1 MYLHHYGL
9 NKMPFDISPDPRFLW
24 LGETHKEALAY
35 LKYGIMGN
43 RRFMVVTGDVGTGK
57 TALIKTIVKIID
69 FRAIVVTIPDP
80 DLSRLDFYN
89 FLANELNMGR
99 QFNSKG
105 EFLIHFK
112 NFLLQAH
119 HSSKKVLL
127 IIDEAQ
133 RLNHDILQE
142 IRFLANIDF
151 GGQILINI
159 FLIGQNEFK
168 AILMEDR
175 NKSVR
180 DRVTASF
187 EVKPLTENEI
197 SGYLNHRLR
206 VAGATRPIFTPDAI
220 RTICRHTR
228 GYPRVMNILCDR
240 ALLIGFI
247 KGKTTITPAVV
258 EEAAADMSMTIS
270 KQRPEEQSVR
280 RPQEVAPYPFRE
292 REIDQPEEV
301 TSSSLRERKISWP
314 EKNVTHRYKRP
325 PRRKPVIAPVLAAG
339 LIVLVGLGIYFSRDF
354 IFENLQQL
362 RDNRI
367 IAQITAWIQG
377 PDGNQTPVHKQ
388 SVYASGSA
396 QTFEK
401 KGKAPSSGETRLSG
415 EQAATRSGGFET
427 QPDMSEKIVVPPT
440 DGTSFQTDG
449 AAHPGLAAIGN
460 KTTFVINFDPNS
472 NEISPESQSVL
483 NRITGIFFKYPVKD
497 ITVKGYTGSFGNEN
511 YEMYISVERA
521 LQVKNFFVSR
531 GIPASSLK
539 VYGMG
544 HETPGAQN
552 TTEDKLQKTS
562 RVEIEV
568 NLPR

>member
-69 FRAIVVTIPDP
+69 YRAIVVTIPDP
-80 DLSRLDFYN
+80 DLNRLDFYN

-151 GGQILINI
+151 GGRILINI

-187 EVKPLTENEI
+187 EVKPLTEDEV
-197 SGYLNHRLR
+197 SGYIRHRLR
-206 VAGATRPIFTPDAI
+206 VAGATRLIFTPDAI
-220 RTICRHTR
+220 RTIYRCTR
-228 GYPRVMNILCDR
+228 GYPRSMNILCDR
-240 ALLIGFI
+240 TLLIGFI
-247 KGKTTITPAVV
+247 KGKTTISPAVV
-258 EEAAADMSMTIS
+258 EEAAADMSMTIGE
-270 KQRPEEQSVR
+270 QRFEEKKAR
-280 RPQEVAPYPFRE
+280 RPQEVVPTTFRE
-292 REIDQPEEV
+292 QRSEQPEEV
-301 TSSSLRERKISWP
+301 DLYPLRGQRIDWP
-314 EKNVTHRYKRP
+314 EKTVPHRFKRP
-325 PRRKPVIAPVLAAG
+325 PRRNPMLKPVLAAG
-339 LIVLVGLGIYFSRDF
+339 LILLVGLGIYFSRDF
-354 IFENLQQL
+354 IFANFQQL

-377 PDGNQTPVHKQ
+377 ADRNESPVHEQ
-388 SVYASGSA
+388 SVYASGYA
-396 QTFEK
+396 RTFEK
-401 KGKAPSSGETRLSG
+401 NGKAPS
-415 EQAATRSGGFET
+415 A
-427 QPDMSEKIVVPPT
+427 
-440 DGTSFQTDG
+440 DG
-449 AAHPGLAAIGN
+449 ATQTGLATTGN
-460 KTTFVINFDPNS
+460 KKIFVINFDPNS
-472 NEISPESQSVL
+472 NEISPESQKVL
-483 NRITGIFFKYPVKD
+483 NRITGMFFKSPVRD

-511 YEMYISVERA
+511 YEIYMSVERA
-521 LQVKNFFVSR
+521 LQVKNFFVSK

-544 HETPGAQN
+544 HEAPGAEN
-552 TTEDKLQKTS
+552 TTDDDRQKTS

>member
-69 FRAIVVTIPDP
+69 YRAIVVTIPDP

-89 FLANELNMGR
+89 FLANELNMER

-151 GGQILINI
+151 GGRILINI

-180 DRVTASF
+180 DRVTASY
-187 EVKPLTENEI
+187 EVKPLTEDEV
-197 SGYLNHRLR
+197 SGYIRHRLR

-220 RTICRHTR
+220 RTIYRCTR
-228 GYPRVMNILCDR
+228 GYPRSMNILCDR
-240 ALLIGFI
+240 TLLIGFI
-247 KGKTTITPAVV
+247 KGKTTISPAVV
-258 EEAAADMSMTIS
+258 EEAAADMSMTIGE
-270 KQRPEEQSVR
+270 QRFEEKKA
-280 RPQEVAPYPFRE
+280 RP
-292 REIDQPEEV
+292 
-301 TSSSLRERKISWP
+301 P
-314 EKNVTHRYKRP
+314 EK
-325 PRRKPVIAPVLAAG
+325 G
-339 LIVLVGLGIYFSRDF
+339 
-354 IFENLQQL
+354 
-362 RDNRI
+362 
-367 IAQITAWIQG
+367 
-377 PDGNQTPVHKQ
+377 
-388 SVYASGSA
+388 
-396 QTFEK
+396 
-401 KGKAPSSGETRLSG
+401 
-415 EQAATRSGGFET
+415 
-427 QPDMSEKIVVPPT
+427 VP
-440 DGTSFQTDG
+440 
-449 AAHPGLAAIGN
+449 
-460 KTTFVINFDPNS
+460 TT
-472 NEISPESQSVL
+472 
-483 NRITGIFFKYPVKD
+483 
-497 ITVKGYTGSFGNEN
+497 
-511 YEMYISVERA
+511 
-521 LQVKNFFVSR
+521 
-531 GIPASSLK
+531 
-539 VYGMG
+539 
-544 HETPGAQN
+544 
-552 TTEDKLQKTS
+552 
-562 RVEIEV
+562 
-568 NLPR
+568 